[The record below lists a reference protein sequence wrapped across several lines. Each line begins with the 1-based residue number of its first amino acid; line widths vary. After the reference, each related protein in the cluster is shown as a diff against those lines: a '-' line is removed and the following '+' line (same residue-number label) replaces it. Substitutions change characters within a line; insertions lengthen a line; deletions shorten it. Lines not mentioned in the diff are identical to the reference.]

1 MNRSTQNVKA
11 FPCQL
16 SASDN
21 ARCFK
26 EDSPALLPLVL
37 GVTGHRDIQDGE
49 RISDLLKTQI
59 AKLQQRYPSTPLV
72 AMSSL
77 AEGADRI
84 FAQTALNAG
93 IPLYVPLPF
102 SPEEY
107 EKDFPDTVDEFRS
120 LCAAAEA
127 VFQVPLAPGATSENL
142 CHVLGETGN
151 SWRDW
156 QYAMA
161 GIYLAQ
167 RAHILFAL
175 WDGQSAR
182 GIGGT
187 AQIVHFRLKGRLDDQ
202 AISEEERFRLHAMVP
217 FSLLDDPENG
227 LVCHIKVRRGHL
239 MAQSDA
245 PPSPDWIAGEPAD
258 YAPLRQMD
266 AYNKQAGNVSVPSFT
281 EEAGSTRRFADR
293 ESARL
298 LMKGTVADTLAHQHM
313 QEARKNFLYI
323 FCMAGGMVVSHELY
337 AEIEPSWIFLLIY
350 LLLLGGIGWL
360 VWHMHHQHK
369 NSIAVD
375 YRSLAEGLRVQ
386 QAWYCSGLPDQVS
399 QHYLRRHSQSLGWV
413 RVALQ
418 GACIPYHAKAT
429 LEDIQKIRTSW
440 INGPNGQAEYYK
452 KSVERRESVV
462 NRLSFA
468 SILCFSAGL
477 VAALVTLPIRMGIW
491 VPSNLFLPAIL
502 GFLIGLLPAAA
513 GLLSGYLEFAAY
525 EEDVR
530 EHTRGKDLFVRA
542 DRELDQEPPLREKQ
556 ALIRQLGIE
565 ALIEHANWALLHK
578 NHDAKAP
585 MG

>member
-1 MNRSTQNVKA
+1 MSIPHDKVSPHQRE
-11 FPCQL
+11 
-16 SASDN
+16 ASDN
-21 ARCFK
+21 ASCIK
-26 EDSPALLPLVL
+26 ENSPALLPLVL

-281 EEAGSTRRFADR
+281 EEAGSTRRFADL

-360 VWHMHHQHK
+360 VWHMRHQHK
-369 NSIAVD
+369 NSVAVD

-452 KSVERRESVV
+452 RSVKRRERVV
-462 NRLSFA
+462 NRLSIA
-468 SILCFSAGL
+468 SIFCFSAGL

>member
-1 MNRSTQNVKA
+1 
-11 FPCQL
+11 
-16 SASDN
+16 
-21 ARCFK
+21 
-26 EDSPALLPLVL
+26 
-37 GVTGHRDIQDGE
+37 
-49 RISDLLKTQI
+49 
-59 AKLQQRYPSTPLV
+59 
-72 AMSSL
+72 MSSL

-142 CHVLGETGN
+142 CHAPGETGN

-360 VWHMHHQHK
+360 VWHMRHQHK
-369 NSIAVD
+369 NSVAVD

-452 KSVERRESVV
+452 RSVKRRERVV
-462 NRLSFA
+462 NRLSIA
-468 SILCFSAGL
+468 SIFCFSAGL

>member
-1 MNRSTQNVKA
+1 MSLPHDKA
-11 FPCQL
+11 FPHQL
-16 SASDN
+16 QASDN
-21 ARCFK
+21 APCIK

-37 GVTGHRDIQDGE
+37 GVTGHRDIQDAD
-49 RISDLLKTQI
+49 RITDLLKTQI
-59 AKLQQRYPSTPLV
+59 AELQQRYPSTPVV

-84 FAQTALNAG
+84 FARTALNAG

-102 SPEEY
+102 SPDEY
-107 EKDFPDTVDEFRS
+107 EKDFPDSVDEFRS
-120 LCAAAEA
+120 LCAVAEA
-127 VFQVPLAPGATSENL
+127 VFQVPLAPGVTSENL
-142 CHVLGETGN
+142 CHAPGEAGN

-187 AQIVHFRLKGRLDDQ
+187 AQIVHYRLKGRLDDQ

-227 LVCHIKVRRGHL
+227 LICHIKVRRGHL
-239 MAQSDA
+239 IAQADA
-245 PPSPDWIAGEPAD
+245 LLSPPDWIAGKPAD
-258 YAPLRQMD
+258 YAPLRQMN
-266 AYNKQAGNVSVPSFT
+266 AYNTQARKVPVPPST
-281 EEAGSTRRFADR
+281 EESGSMLRFADR

-298 LMKGTVADTLAHQHM
+298 LTKETAADTLAGQYI
-313 QEARKNFLYI
+313 QGARKNFLYI

-360 VWHMHHQHK
+360 VWHMRHQHK

-375 YRSLAEGLRVQ
+375 YRTLVEGLRVQ
-386 QAWYCSGLPDQVS
+386 RAWYGSGLPDLVS
-399 QHYLRRHSQSLGWV
+399 QHYLRRHGVSLGWV

-418 GACIPYHAKAT
+418 GACIHYHAEANT
-429 LEDIQKIRTSW
+429 EDVQKIRISW
-440 INGPNGQAEYYK
+440 INGPSGQAEYYK

-491 VPSNLFLPAIL
+491 VPGNLLLPAIL

-530 EHTRGKDLFVRA
+530 EHTRGQDLFVRA

-578 NHDAKAP
+578 NHDARIYK
-585 MG
+585 G